1 MRTRDGWPRP
11 PVGPWR
17 ERRSIGSI
25 VAELVATGLALPV
38 AFILWAL
45 TALATD
51 PCGSDQHGGICSA
64 TVENLAAGFGYY
76 GVPVSAALGI
86 VLVSLLP
93 TRNGQR
99 LAACCC
105 ILAAVGCLTISL
117 TLISQPVR

>member
-11 PVGPWR
+11 PVGSWR

-25 VAELVATGLALPV
+25 VAVLVAMGLTLPV
-38 AFILWAL
+38 AFILWPSPRWLPTHAAPIS
-45 TALATD
+45 TAV
-51 PCGSDQHGGICSA
+51 SA
-64 TVENLAAGFGYY
+64 APRWNLAAGFGYY

-105 ILAAVGCLTISL
+105 ILAAIGCLRLSAA
-117 TLISQPVR
+117 R